1 MMALST
7 QTQAACLLLLLL
19 AGLSSSTYLQRQA
32 RQTTE
37 LQALP
42 GAEDRTH
49 SDSDSTLPMQRR
61 RKRDSNFPIC
71 LFCCNCCRNPGCGI
85 CCKT

>member
-1 MMALST
+1 MALST
-7 QTQAACLLLLLL
+7 RTQAACLLLLLL
-19 AGLSSSTYLQRQA
+19 AGLSSGAYLQQQM

-42 GAEDRTH
+42 RAEDRT
-49 SDSDSTLPMQRR
+49 DSALPVQMRR
-61 RKRDSNFPIC
+61 TRDANFPVC
-71 LFCCNCCRNPGCGI
+71 LFCCNCCGNLLCGF